1 MKINSALSIAGSDPS
16 SGAGIQADIKTF
28 SSLGVYGCSAITAIT
43 VQNTKQI
50 TQIFPIPSDIVLK
63 QIKLILEDIK
73 IDSIKI
79 GMVYDESIITKI
91 HDVLKDENIPIIID
105 PIFISTSGQYLIKP
119 DAIKTFIQKLL
130 SIATI
135 TTPNINETIKLSG
148 MKIKTNEDIQKAL
161 QKIKEFGPKN
171 VIIKGVTYEE
181 GREKGGEGGEDVK
194 QSHKKSIDFLID
206 ENLKIREFSNPLLQI
221 PENHGSGCSFS
232 TALSAFIAKGYEIS
246 TSCSMANEFVN
257 KALQNLLHIG
267 KGNPVVDT
275 SITMTFLASLKYQ
288 VVENLTKAI
297 TELEEI
303 KGIGKLIP
311 ETQSNFV
318 YAIPNATNVM
328 EVAGVKGRIVKID
341 ETKVKASS
349 CIEFGASKHVASA
362 VLSYMTVNFKI
373 RAGFNLKY
381 DKKIIEL
388 LQGFLIVSEYERQN
402 EPSKFKE
409 KEGYT
414 IRWGIREALKRKP
427 NANVIYHK
435 GDIGK
440 EPMIIIFGENPAEII
455 SYLRR
460 IILEYA

>member
-1 MKINSALSIAGSDPS
+1 MRINSALSIAGSDPS

-73 IDSIKI
+73 IETIKI
-79 GMVYDESIITKI
+79 GMVYEESIITKI
-91 HDVLKDENIPIIID
+91 YDVLKNENIPIILD

-130 SIATI
+130 AIATI
-135 TTPNINETIKLSG
+135 TTPNINEAIKLSG
-148 MKIKTNEDIQKAL
+148 IKIKTSGDIKKAL
-161 QKIKEFGPKN
+161 KKIKEFGPKN

-181 GREKGGEGGEDVK
+181 GGEKGGEDVQ
-194 QSHKKSIDFLID
+194 QSQKKSIDFLID

-232 TALSAFIAKGYEIS
+232 AALSAFISKGYEIS

-275 SITMTFLASLKYQ
+275 SITITSLSSLKYQ
-288 VVENLTKAI
+288 VIENLTKAI
-297 TELEEI
+297 TEVEEI
-303 KGIGKLIP
+303 HGLGKLIP

-362 VLSYMTVNFKI
+362 VLSFMTVHSKI

-388 LQGFLIVSEYERQN
+388 LQGFLVVSEYERQN

-414 IRWGIREALKRKP
+414 IRWGIRQALKKKP

-435 GDIGK
+435 GDMGK